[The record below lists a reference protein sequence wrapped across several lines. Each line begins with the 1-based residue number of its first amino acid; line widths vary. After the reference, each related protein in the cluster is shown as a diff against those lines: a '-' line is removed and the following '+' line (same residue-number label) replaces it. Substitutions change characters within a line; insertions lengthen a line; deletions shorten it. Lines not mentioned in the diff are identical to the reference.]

1 MFNFKKGEVKFK
13 ISIIIGALAL
23 IFGILGGLISSIYLW
38 PNIFSSK
45 NLLNSEIDLSS
56 PEYNKA
62 SLVIQD
68 PKKVYIN
75 QDLQIEE
82 SVNYLQEAVVG
93 IFLKNKNTLDG
104 NYVMAD
110 ELSSGLIISSDG
122 WILLNVLNNK
132 NFDKNILKNKN
143 SYVIISKKEKKVYE
157 IDDVYDFSNQGLVFI
172 RIKSDKYFTTR
183 NFVNISDLRV
193 GQTLMTYNFSSE
205 VGINYLQKISSGD
218 NIKFSDSYK
227 NFLILNSS
235 LNENFA
241 NSFVFNLSGDL
252 LALIDGNLDI
262 RPIHD
267 FRSDIF
273 TFLKNKDLDKINWGL
288 YYINL
293 EDVASSTFP
302 QYGAWVYNNGLE
314 AVVKNSL
321 ADKTGIKTGDVITK
335 INNYEINNR
344 TSFNDILNNFIVGD
358 NINVFI
364 LRDGQ
369 TQELKLKL

>member
-1 MFNFKKGEVKFK
+1 MFNFKKREVKLK
-13 ISIIIGALAL
+13 MNIIIGAIAL
-23 IFGILGGLISSIYLW
+23 VFGILGGLVSSIYLW
-38 PNIFSSK
+38 PNILGSRNIS
-45 NLLNSEIDLSS
+45 NDEIDLSS

-62 SLVIQD
+62 NLVIQY

-82 SVNYLQEAVVG
+82 STNYLQEAVVG
-93 IFLKNKNTLDG
+93 IFPKNKNTVAD
-104 NYVMAD
+104 NYIMTN

-122 WILLNVLNNK
+122 WVLLNVLNNK
-132 NFDKNILKNKN
+132 KFDKNIVKNKD
-143 SYVIISKKEKKVYE
+143 SYTIISKKEKKVYE
-157 IDDVYDFSNQGLVFI
+157 IDDVYDFSDQGLVFLK
-172 RIKSDKYFTTR
+172 IKSDKYFTTR

-218 NIKFSDSYK
+218 NIKFSDNYK
-227 NFLILNSS
+227 NFIILNTP
-235 LNENFA
+235 LTENFA
-241 NSFVFNLSGDL
+241 NSFIFNLSGDL

-273 TFLKNKDLDKINWGL
+273 TFLKNKELNKINWGL
-288 YYINL
+288 YYIDL

-314 AVVKNSL
+314 AVTKNSL
-321 ADKTGIKTGDVITK
+321 ATKIGIKTGDVITK
-335 INNYEINNR
+335 INNYEINNYN
-344 TSFNDILNNFIVGD
+344 SFNDVLNNFVVGD
-358 NINVFI
+358 NVSVFI

-369 TQELKLKL
+369 TQELELKL

>member
-1 MFNFKKGEVKFK
+1 MFNFKKREVRFRRN
-13 ISIIIGALAL
+13 IIIGTIAL
-23 IFGILGGLISSIYLW
+23 IFGIIGGLVGSIYLW
-38 PNIFSSK
+38 PNLLDSK
-45 NLLNSEIDLSS
+45 NIFNNEIDLSS

-62 SLVIQD
+62 SLIIQD

-93 IFLKNKNTLDG
+93 IFSKNKNTVAG
-104 NYVMAD
+104 NYAMTD

-122 WILLNVLNNK
+122 WILLNVLNDK
-132 NFDKNILKNKN
+132 NFDKNILKNKD

-157 IDDVYDFSNQGLVFI
+157 IDDVYDFNNNGLVFL
-172 RIKSDKYFTTR
+172 RLKSDKYFTTR

-193 GQTLMTYNFSSE
+193 GQTLMIYNFSSE
-205 VGINYLQKISSGD
+205 VGINYLQKISSGG
-218 NIKFSDSYK
+218 NIKFSDNYK
-227 NFLILNSS
+227 NQLALNSS
-235 LNENFA
+235 LNENFT

-273 TFLKNKDLDKINWGL
+273 TFLKNKELNKINWGL

-321 ADKTGIKTGDVITK
+321 ADKAGIKTGDVITK
-335 INNYEINNR
+335 INNYEINNYN
-344 TSFNDILNNFIVGD
+344 SFNDILNNFIIGD
-358 NINVFI
+358 NINIFI

-369 TQELKLKL
+369 AQELKLKL